1 MVIENLLAYIV
12 RRNCETDKN
21 GHWTHL
27 QFSDSVKG
35 LYLSL
40 SLLIAMQMIL
50 SLEMQMSLSLGIQ
63 LIIVLWLLTSFAS
76 VCKFISAFLIAGIFR
91 CDSELS
97 LEPFVT
103 PSQFSHWFRS

>member
-12 RRNCETDKN
+12 RRNCETDRN
-21 GHWTHL
+21 GHWMHL

-50 SLEMQMSLSLGIQ
+50 SLEMQMSLSLGTQ
-63 LIIVLWLLTSFAS
+63 LSMSYDYWPVLHLFVNSFQPFWLL
-76 VCKFISAFLIAGIFR
+76 VYLG
-91 CDSELS
+91 
-97 LEPFVT
+97 VT
-103 PSQFSHWFRS
+103 LNYPLNHL